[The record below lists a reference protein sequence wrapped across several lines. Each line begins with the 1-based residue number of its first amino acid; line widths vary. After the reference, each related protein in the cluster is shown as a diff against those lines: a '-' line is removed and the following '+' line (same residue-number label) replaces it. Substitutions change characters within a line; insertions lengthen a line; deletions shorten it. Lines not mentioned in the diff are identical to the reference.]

1 MPYYISK
8 TQKACKSGWAVISSD
23 KKIHG
28 CHSTKAAAI
37 AQMVAISISQKMQPG
52 GTWPADR
59 KKAAQVMLQKP
70 FAEAA
75 DSGYNPPAGVQSA
88 AKRALKWI
96 AEGKA
101 GSGFTSVGRKRASQ
115 LASGAS
121 VSRDTVARMKSYFA
135 RHTVDK
141 QATGF
146 NAGEEGYP
154 TPGRVAWDA
163 WGGDAGKTWVNKINL
178 DPKK

>member
-1 MPYYISK
+1 MFGLFK
-8 TQKACKSGWAVISSD
+8 
-23 KKIHG
+23 
-28 CHSTKAAAI
+28 
-37 AQMVAISISQKMQPG
+37 
-52 GTWPADR
+52 
-59 KKAAQVMLQKP
+59 
-70 FAEAA
+70 EAA
-75 DSGYNPPAGVQSA
+75 DGTYKPPAGVQSA

-115 LASGAS
+115 LASGAA

-146 NAGEEGYP
+146 NAGEKGYP
-154 TPGRVAWDA
+154 SAGRVAWDA
-163 WGGDAGKTWVNKINL
+163 WGGDAGKAWVNRINL
-178 DPKK
+178 DPKKK

>member
-8 TQKACKSGWAVISSD
+8 TQKQCSGGWAVISSD

-28 CHSTKAAAI
+28 CHRTKAAAI
-37 AQMVAISISQKMQPG
+37 AQMVAISISQKMAPG
-52 GTWPADR
+52 GTWPADKR
-59 KKAAQVMLQKP
+59 KEAQATLQRP
-70 FAEAA
+70 FVEAA
-75 DSGYNPPAGVQSA
+75 GKYNPPAGVQSA

-96 AEGKA
+96 ADGKA
-101 GSGFTSVGRKRASQ
+101 GDGFTATGRKRVSQ
-115 LASGAS
+115 LASGAA

-135 RHTVDK
+135 RHAVDK
-141 QATGF
+141 KATGF

-163 WGGDAGKTWVNKINL
+163 WGGDAGRTWVNKINL
-178 DPKK
+178 DK